1 MCGPGSVSSKK
12 NNESSRSDKVSENPL
27 PPNLRK
33 LGKKTSKTNSTLYR
47 SEKVVKTLKERHGSL
62 VRQLKPV
69 DTKGSFW
76 SDRGRVNSKRLAEIL
91 PLLPGR
97 GIDLKDYTITSI
109 ASYGKSN
116 SQDVHEEINSQ
127 EVRVI
132 MPRSSRVSKLRNRV
146 LKCFTIF
153 KSDTIK
159 NAAKINQNM
168 MRGGKVSGSKSEV
181 EGKVEDQI
189 NTALNEKVVPSS
201 VDSATT
207 SVGIVEY
214 LAGIRSCIKL
224 LRENASEK
232 LGKAKSILVLDRLVK
247 RADALLNRKL
257 ELLKEL
263 EVYEQATQQY
273 QSIQKQLG
281 GLDEKLKDIS
291 LRIISL
297 KNRIDNSD
305 VELVGST
312 EDAIARVKIVRYC
325 FSIIGTSLSVAAK
338 LTPEGNAVMVAASA
352 FGVSGGAQTLA
363 GVLDVI
369 SLKSAFKSSMRSER
383 LNSSLTNKIRNLN
396 NELKE
401 ERQAISVKKKALEA
415 AVKRLSKDDSSTEKT
430 IYQLLSG
437 RIVTESSADAIEN
450 ILSVPDFNTV
460 KNLFRDLMCLFTAMG
475 RRQDQIELLQ
485 AILRKQPGF
494 TSNLLKPYSKVMTTA
509 GYMSGAVAGS
519 ASLAMVLGASGAVG
533 VVAVAS
539 PVGLVF
545 AATGAAAALGIT
557 GLNSSIQFVDNRRLS
572 VVINNFVGKG
582 RKIKQKL
589 KARVPEKTQT
599 QNLVRGS
606 QSTSNSE
613 EVSRSSK
620 GEVPGNAAEEAI
632 ADKGARLIQSDYG
645 LAHQDLFSSITESN
659 ILPKVISASPRGVL
673 DRVFDQLCLEFSDI
687 LDDDKYLPDISI
699 PNNRLAAI
707 RINNPI
713 KQHEDYEEIW
723 QKSLTVKLLRDV
735 LSPIMKDETFEQT
748 IEGVLEAT
756 RVCQV
761 DVAKGI
767 LAKLINVK

>member
-1 MCGPGSVSSKK
+1 MCGPGSVSNK
-12 NNESSRSDKVSENPL
+12 NTNESSRPNKVSEKPV
-27 PPNLRK
+27 PANLRN
-33 LGKKTSKTNSTLYR
+33 LGNNTSKTKSTLYR
-47 SEKVVKTLKERHGSL
+47 SEKVVKTLKEHHGSL
-62 VRQLKPV
+62 VRQLRPV
-69 DTKGSFW
+69 DTNGSFW
-76 SDRGRVNSKRLAEIL
+76 AERGRVNSKRLAEIL

-97 GIDLKDYTITSI
+97 GIDLRDYTISSI
-109 ASYGKSN
+109 ANDGK
-116 SQDVHEEINSQ
+116 INSQ
-127 EVRVI
+127 EVRANT
-132 MPRSSRVSKLRNRV
+132 PRRTKLSKLRNRV
-146 LKCFTIF
+146 LKCFTVF
-153 KSDTIK
+153 KPDTVK
-159 NAAKINQNM
+159 NAAKTGQNM
-168 MRGGKVSGSKSEV
+168 MRASKVSGSKNEV

-189 NTALNEKVVPSS
+189 DTTLNEKVVPSGF
-201 VDSATT
+201 DSATT
-207 SVGIVEY
+207 SVGVVEY
-214 LAGIRSCIKL
+214 LAGIGSCIKL
-224 LRENASEK
+224 LMNNASEK
-232 LGKAKSILVLDRLVK
+232 ERKSKSVLVLDRSVK
-247 RADALLNRKL
+247 RANALLNRKL

-263 EVYEQATQQY
+263 DAYEQVPQQY
-273 QSIQKQLG
+273 QLIKKQLH
-281 GLDEKLKDIS
+281 GLDEKIKDIS

-297 KNRIDNSD
+297 KNSIDNSD
-305 VELVGST
+305 VELGGST
-312 EDAIARVKIVRYC
+312 EETIARVKIFRYC
-325 FSIIGTSLSVAAK
+325 CSIIGAALSVAAK
-338 LTPEGNAVMVAASA
+338 LTPEGSAVMVAASA

-363 GVLDVI
+363 GVLDAI

-383 LNSSLTNKIRNLN
+383 LNSSLTSKIRNLN
-396 NELKE
+396 NGLKE

-415 AVKRLSKDDSSTEKT
+415 AVKRLSKDDSSTEKA

-437 RIVTESSADAIEN
+437 RIVTESSSQVIDN
-450 ILSVPDFNTV
+450 LLSDPDFDTV
-460 KNLFRDLMCLFTAMG
+460 KNLFNDLMCFFTAMG
-475 RRQDQIELLQ
+475 RKQEQIELLQ

-519 ASLAMVLGASGAVG
+519 ASLAMVLGAGGAVG

-557 GLNSSIQFVDNRRLS
+557 GLNSSIQFVDNRRVS
-572 VVINNFVGKG
+572 AVINNFVGKG

-589 KARVPEKTQT
+589 KARVPEKSQT
-599 QNLVRGS
+599 QNFVRGS
-606 QSTSNSE
+606 QSTSNSG

-620 GEVPGNAAEEAI
+620 GEVLENAAEEVV
-632 ADKGARLIQSDYG
+632 ADKEARLIQSDYG

-659 ILPKVISASPRGVL
+659 MLPKVISASPRGVL

-687 LDDDKYLPDISI
+687 LDDDKYLPDIGI

-723 QKSLTVKLLRDV
+723 QKSLTVKLLKEV
-735 LSPIMKDETFEQT
+735 LSPIMKNDTFEQA
-748 IEGVLEAT
+748 IEGVLEAA